1 VSCHCAPLAPQHSYF
16 VVMVRRGRG
25 CEAIVDPEI
34 TRRGVIER
42 IQTREYDP
50 DKIVF
55 IHWIDEGVEDLTHEL
70 IDAAKAFEVYEYPEP
85 LAMMLADWD
94 RERDYRKNGG
104 L

>member
-1 VSCHCAPLAPQHSYF
+1 VSAHCAPLAPQHSYF

-55 IHWIDEGVEDLTHEL
+55 IHWIDDGVEDLTHEL
-70 IDAAKAFEVYEYPEP
+70 IDAAQVFEMP
-85 LAMMLADWD
+85 LSPSD
-94 RERDYRKNGG
+94 RLSALHDHNRK
-104 L
+104 LRAETTS